1 MRTRGESLG
10 VGYLYSVWN
19 GKLKEY
25 KGTITYFAEL
35 RENIYIQPERTFFEI
50 FDARGII
57 VKKYQCASKEGE
69 IHNKV
74 VWLYESNRRKAAEI
88 LIEYEK
94 QQIAKLQMQI
104 ENHKELIELLK
115 NEG

>member
-10 VGYLYSVWN
+10 DGYLYSVWN

-25 KGTITYFAEL
+25 RGVITYFAE
-35 RENIYIQPERTFFEI
+35 IQGISYIEPERTYFDVL
-50 FDARGII
+50 DARGIK
-57 VKKYQCASKEGE
+57 VKTYNCASKEGE

-74 VWLYESNRRKAAEI
+74 VWLHEPNKQKAAEI
-88 LIEYEK
+88 LIEYEE

-115 NEG
+115 IEG